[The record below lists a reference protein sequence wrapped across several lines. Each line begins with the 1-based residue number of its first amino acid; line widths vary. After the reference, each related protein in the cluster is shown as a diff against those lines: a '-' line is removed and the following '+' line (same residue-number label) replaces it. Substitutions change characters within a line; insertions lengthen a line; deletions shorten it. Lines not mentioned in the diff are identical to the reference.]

1 MHTSVVFS
9 HLAFNVA
16 THGYLH
22 KIVFLLAAVLFYL
35 LSAGTTALAET
46 GPHLLKEKVAKSIEI
61 RQKTQKKEDKWAG
74 EKAELMARYRS
85 LKVNLGHLETVRLR
99 TETALSVLKD
109 RVAGFERKARE
120 SARISKELQSYLESV
135 ATQLGEFIRR
145 DLPFLAQ
152 ERADRVASIK
162 EILARPD
169 KPGAEKYR
177 IIMEALQIETEY
189 GRTVEVY
196 QDTIDLDGRSVL
208 LDVLR
213 FGRLSLFCQT
223 PDSKIVGHYDRAAGI
238 WVLLPSKYRRQINR
252 AVEMARR
259 QRTIDLVK
267 LPIGRIRVP

>member
-1 MHTSVVFS
+1 MYTSVVFS
-9 HLAFNVA
+9 HLAFNVV

-22 KIVFLLAAVLFYL
+22 KIIFLLGAVLFCL
-35 LSAGTTALAET
+35 LSAGATALTET
-46 GPHLLKEKVAKSIEI
+46 GPHQLKEKVAKSIEI
-61 RQKTQKKEDKWAG
+61 RQETQKKEDKWAG

-85 LKVNLGHLETVRLR
+85 LKVNPGHLETVRLR

-109 RVAGFERKARE
+109 RIAGFERETRE

-145 DLPFLAQ
+145 DLPFLAK
-152 ERADRVASIK
+152 ERADRLASIK

-177 IIMEALQIETEY
+177 IIMEALQVETEY

-208 LDVLR
+208 LDVL
-213 FGRLSLFCQT
+213 
-223 PDSKIVGHYDRAAGI
+223 
-238 WVLLPSKYRRQINR
+238 
-252 AVEMARR
+252 
-259 QRTIDLVK
+259 
-267 LPIGRIRVP
+267 